1 MEHMAGSAQVTKR
14 LLALIL
20 MMGFAIPV
28 LAQSD
33 PLSGRWEGKFITA
46 RGEQVS
52 SATFKKDGDAY
63 SGTILIMTGE
73 QKFKE
78 VKLEGNTVTALVTME
93 APTGSIPIKFNLTLD
108 GDSLKGKGTVDFGGQ
123 SITMDIDLKR
133 ASEVVTQGAAGG
145 APPGASGNRR
155 REPSA
160 DSAQPMQKQ
169 SIDYFVGTWSA
180 KYMGR
185 ESPFGKAPREGS
197 ITFTKNPDGTL
208 AGTGVSKFEGGQLD
222 ETVTISFDEN
232 KKTLTFLERR
242 SNGVQFTTK
251 GDWSSPLSIRFEIG
265 PFRIGDKT
273 MAMRRIVNVVS
284 GHSFTLTEEISE
296 DGGPFTRLGNAVY
309 TRVTN

>member
-1 MEHMAGSAQVTKR
+1 MEHMAGSAQVIKR

-20 MMGFAIPV
+20 MIGFAIPV

-33 PLSGRWEGKFITA
+33 PLSGRWEGKFISA
-46 RGEQVS
+46 RGEQAS

-63 SGTILIMTGE
+63 SGTILIQTGE

-78 VKLEGNTVTALVTME
+78 VTRDGNNVTALVTIE
-93 APTGSIPIKFNLTLD
+93 TPQGSIPIKFNLTLE
-108 GDSLKGKGTVDFGGQ
+108 GDSLKGKGTIEFGGQ
-123 SITMDIDLKR
+123 NITMDVDFKR

-145 APPGASGNRR
+145 GPPGAPSGRR
-155 REPSA
+155 REASPDA
-160 DSAQPMQKQ
+160 AQPMQKQ

-185 ESPFGKAPREGS
+185 ESPFGKAPREGT
-197 ITFTKNPDGTL
+197 ITFTKNADGTL
-208 AGTGVSKFEGGQLD
+208 SGQGVSKFEGGQLD

-273 MAMRRIVNVVS
+273 LAMRRTVSVVS

-296 DGGPFTRLGNAVY
+296 DGSPFTRLGNAVY